1 MEHLLLKLKNPM
13 VDKNNWK
20 PRSVVWEL
28 TLACN
33 LRCGH
38 CGSRAG
44 RKLPD
49 ELGTAECLDLVG
61 QLEALGCELITL
73 SGGEPTL
80 RADWEYDILIVF

>member
-1 MEHLLLKLKNPM
+1 MDRKKM
-13 VDKNNWK
+13 QIMQVVDQNGWK

-44 RKLPD
+44 R
-49 ELGTAECLDLVG
+49 A
-61 QLEALGCELITL
+61 LENEMNTTKCRR
-73 SGGEPTL
+73 P
-80 RADWEYDILIVF
+80 